1 MKPIF
6 QCRSPTIASLGMLC
20 AISINH
26 SEVRKMKN
34 KILLALLI
42 LVAPSV
48 AMANTFQIKV
58 VDGFLSQDAGEFDS
72 PELEAATL
80 DWLNRLNRV
89 TYSPNPI
96 RINLADI
103 AFTDGTLGRAG
114 RSFQGSNSNDEITE
128 SVGLSAEYSHTYP
141 VLIARG
147 APYRSESSLDEGD
160 IYISSVED
168 WDTTVDID
176 NPSNLYEVLT
186 HELVHALGFGSNLQR
201 GDSAVDGS
209 WCCGGHQRPGSFDS
223 FIYSSGERLADMETN
238 EERNEVFSNQDN
250 VVFSGSITNLYAA
263 DIVSFGGGADGVQLQ
278 ASATYEEVT
287 LSHFAYAVEPNM
299 LMEPS
304 GYAEDFFVSFAV
316 LADLGYGDMLDT
328 QVRVHSSDNDSL
340 ILAVSSETLQD
351 RASIDSVVLTVPLV
365 EGLALTP
372 TTGDMSCTETEV
384 AWVCAL
390 PELTTN
396 TDHLFGFDVTA
407 EDGDYTMQID
417 VEHQAAHVDAAPLN
431 NFENVT
437 ITIDTSPAPTPTPTP
452 TTPPSSGGG
461 GGCTVVKGG
470 SDSSLPVL
478 LLSAFLLLARRRFQY

>member
-1 MKPIF
+1 MN
-6 QCRSPTIASLGMLC
+6 T
-20 AISINH
+20 
-26 SEVRKMKN
+26 
-34 KILLALLI
+34 KIKQTVAALVTGFLHFG
-42 LVAPSV
+42 
-48 AMANTFQIKV
+48 AMANTFQIQV
-58 VDGFLSQDAGEFDS
+58 MDGYSANAGEFDS

-80 DWLNRLNRV
+80 DWLNLLNRV
-89 TYSPNPI
+89 THSPKPI
-96 RINLADI
+96 KLTLADI
-103 AFTDGTLGRAG
+103 DFPSSTLARAVVT
-114 RSFQGSNSNDEITE
+114 RQTLNNDHRIEAA
-128 SVGLSAEYSHTYP
+128 GLSTDYFYAEP
-141 VLIARG
+141 LLIARG
-147 APYRSESSLDEGD
+147 AQYDGDYTHGGIKVSSA
-160 IYISSVED
+160 ED
-168 WDTTVDID
+168 WETTVDID
-176 NPSNLYEVLT
+176 NPSNLYEVLA
-186 HELVHALGFGSNLQR
+186 HELVHVLGFSSRLHR
-201 GDSAVDGS
+201 GELHDDGS
-209 WCCGGHQRPGSFDS
+209 WGDGDHQRPGSFDS
-223 FIYSSGERLADMETN
+223 FIYSSGERLVDMETD

-250 VVFSGSITNLYAA
+250 VVFSGAITNLYAA
-263 DIVSFGGGADGVQLQ
+263 DIVTFGGGSDGVQLQ

-390 PELTTN
+390 PSLTTN
-396 TDHLFGFDVTA
+396 TDHLFGFDVVAA

-437 ITIDTSPAPTPTPTP
+437 ITIDTSPAPAPTP
-452 TTPPSSGGG
+452 TTPPSSGGGGGGG

-470 SDSSLPVL
+470 SDSSLPMVL
-478 LLSAFLLLARRRFQY
+478 LAVCLLMLRRRLAA

>member
-1 MKPIF
+1 MN
-6 QCRSPTIASLGMLC
+6 T
-20 AISINH
+20 
-26 SEVRKMKN
+26 
-34 KILLALLI
+34 KIKQTVAALVTGFLHFG
-42 LVAPSV
+42 
-48 AMANTFQIKV
+48 AMANTFQIQV
-58 VDGFLSQDAGEFDS
+58 VDGYSANAGAFDS

-80 DWLNRLNRV
+80 DWLSRLDRA

-96 RINLADI
+96 RITVADI
-103 AFTDGTLGRAG
+103 EFTDGTLGRAG
-114 RSFQGSNSNDEITE
+114 RGYQGSNSNDEITE
-128 SVGLSAEYSHTYP
+128 SVGLSAEYSHTHP

-147 APYRSESSLDEGD
+147 APYRSESSLDEGN

-186 HELVHALGFGSNLQR
+186 HELVHVLGFGSNLLR
-201 GDSAVDGS
+201 GELADNGS
-209 WCCGGHQRPGSFDS
+209 WGGGDRQRPGSFDS

-250 VVFSGSITNLYAA
+250 VVFSGEITNLYAA
-263 DIVSFGGGADGVQLQ
+263 DIVTFGGGADADGVQLQ

-287 LSHFAYAVEPNM
+287 LSHFAYAVEPNL

-390 PELTTN
+390 PSLTTN
-396 TDHLFGFDVTA
+396 TDHLFGFDVVAA

-437 ITIDTSPAPTPTPTP
+437 ITIDTSPAPAPTP
-452 TTPPSSGGG
+452 TTPPSSGGGGGGG

-470 SDSSLPVL
+470 SDSSLPMVL
-478 LLSAFLLLARRRFQY
+478 LAVCLLMLRRRLAA

>member
-1 MKPIF
+1 MN
-6 QCRSPTIASLGMLC
+6 T
-20 AISINH
+20 
-26 SEVRKMKN
+26 
-34 KILLALLI
+34 KIKQTVAALVIGFLHFG
-42 LVAPSV
+42 

-58 VDGFLSQDAGEFDS
+58 VDGFLSQDAGEFDN

-89 TYSPNPI
+89 IYSPTPI
-96 RINLADI
+96 RINLTDI
-103 AFTDGTLGRAG
+103 AFTDGTLGRGGPVTATLNVDH
-114 RSFQGSNSNDEITE
+114 RIEA
-128 SVGLSAEYSHTYP
+128 VGLSTDYFHVEP
-141 VLIARG
+141 VLVARG
-147 APYRSESSLDEGD
+147 ATYRYESSLHEGG
-160 IYISSVED
+160 IEISSIES
-168 WDTTVDID
+168 WDTAVDID
-176 NPSNLYEVLT
+176 NPSNLYEVLA
-186 HELVHALGFGSNLQR
+186 HELVHVLGFGSSLR
-201 GDSAVDGS
+201 LGGSVIDGS
-209 WCCGGHQRPGSFDS
+209 WGVGDHQRPGFYDS
-223 FIYSSGERLADMETN
+223 FIYSSGERLVDMETN
-238 EERNEVFSNQDN
+238 EERAEVFYNQDN
-250 VVFSGSITNLYAA
+250 VVFSGEITNLYAA
-263 DIVSFGGGADGVQLQ
+263 DIVTFGGGAEGVQLQ
-278 ASATYEEVT
+278 ASTTHEEVT
-287 LSHFAYAVEPNM
+287 LSHFAYAVEPNL

>member
-1 MKPIF
+1 
-6 QCRSPTIASLGMLC
+6 
-20 AISINH
+20 
-26 SEVRKMKN
+26 MKN

-114 RSFQGSNSNDEITE
+114 RLTSKSNVDHRIEAA
-128 SVGLSAEYSHTYP
+128 GLSTDYFYSEP

-168 WDTTVDID
+168 WDTAVDID
-176 NPSNLYEVLT
+176 NPSNLYEVLA
-186 HELVHALGFGSNLQR
+186 HELVHVLGFGSDLR
-201 GDSAVDGS
+201 LGGSVIDGS
-209 WCCGGHQRPGSFDS
+209 WGVGDHQRPGFYDS
-223 FIYSSGERLADMETN
+223 FIYSSGERLVDMETN
-238 EERNEVFSNQDN
+238 EERAEVFYNQDN
-250 VVFSGSITNLYAA
+250 VVFSGEITNLYAA
-263 DIVSFGGGADGVQLQ
+263 DIVTFGGGAEGVQLQ
-278 ASATYEEVT
+278 ASTTYEEIT
-287 LSHFAYAVEPNM
+287 LSHFAYAVEPNL
-299 LMEPS
+299 LMQPS

-437 ITIDTSPAPTPTPTP
+437 ISIDTSPAPTPTPTP

-461 GGCTVVKGG
+461 GGCTVVKGS
-470 SDSSLPVL
+470 SDSSLPVV
-478 LLSAFLLLARRRFQY
+478 LLAVCLLMLRRRLAA

>member
-1 MKPIF
+1 MN
-6 QCRSPTIASLGMLC
+6 T
-20 AISINH
+20 
-26 SEVRKMKN
+26 
-34 KILLALLI
+34 KIKQTVAALVIGFLHFG
-42 LVAPSV
+42 

-58 VDGFLSQDAGEFDS
+58 VDGFLSQDAGEFDN

-89 TYSPNPI
+89 IYSPTPI
-96 RINLADI
+96 RINLTDI
-103 AFTDGTLGRAG
+103 AFTDGTLGRGGPVTATLNVDH
-114 RSFQGSNSNDEITE
+114 RIEA
-128 SVGLSAEYSHTYP
+128 VGLSTDYFHVEP
-141 VLIARG
+141 VLVARG
-147 APYRSESSLDEGD
+147 ATYRYESSLHEGG
-160 IYISSVED
+160 IEISSIES
-168 WDTTVDID
+168 WDTAVDID
-176 NPSNLYEVLT
+176 NPSNLYEVLA
-186 HELVHALGFGSNLQR
+186 HELVHVLGFGSSLR
-201 GDSAVDGS
+201 LGGSVIDGS
-209 WCCGGHQRPGSFDS
+209 WGVGDHQRPGFYDS
-223 FIYSSGERLADMETN
+223 FIYSSGERLVDMETN
-238 EERNEVFSNQDN
+238 EERAEVFYNQDN
-250 VVFSGSITNLYAA
+250 VVFSGEITNLYAA
-263 DIVSFGGGADGVQLQ
+263 DIVTFGGGAEGVQLQ
-278 ASATYEEVT
+278 ASTTHEEVT
-287 LSHFAYAVEPNM
+287 LSHFAYAVEPNL

-478 LLSAFLLLARRRFQY
+478 LLSAFLLLARRRIKLGAYQKARKTHSF